1 MRDGNLVIING
12 QEVKSLLAGREA
24 DVIDVVRRA
33 YVAHAKGRTSLPH
46 SSFLR
51 FPDQPQNRIIAL
63 AAFLGD
69 GFDVAGIKWIASFP
83 DNVKAQI
90 DRASAVL
97 VLNSTTTGRPEAI
110 IEGSLISAQRTA
122 ASAALAAS
130 VLHEPRTVEDV
141 AVIGC
146 GVINFEIVK
155 FLKVVYPT
163 LSQLT
168 VFDVDTA
175 RAEFFAARCRELF
188 SSFKTK
194 IVRST
199 KEALASAPVISIA
212 TTAREPHIPDVS
224 ACAAGT
230 TILHV
235 SLRDLTPE
243 AILSSDNVVDDPD
256 HVCRAGTSIH
266 LAEQIQGHRRF
277 IGCTLAEV
285 LLGTAPPRRNEK
297 NVVVFSPFGLG
308 ILDLAVG
315 SLVRRLSAANDRG
328 LVLTSFFPEP
338 WAEFELSHR

>member
-1 MRDGNLVIING
+1 MRDGDIVIING
-12 QEVKSLLAGREA
+12 QEVKSLLTGREA

-46 SSFLR
+46 STFLR
-51 FPDQPQNRIIAL
+51 FPDQRKNRIIAL
-63 AAFLGD
+63 AGFLGD
-69 GFDVAGIKWIASFP
+69 GFDVAGMKWIASFP
-83 DNVKAQI
+83 DNVKAHI

-130 VLHEPRTVEDV
+130 VLHEATTVDHV
-141 AVIGC
+141 SVIGC

-155 FLKVVYPT
+155 FLKAVYPA

-168 VFDVDTA
+168 IFDIDA
-175 RAEFFAARCRELF
+175 GRSEFFAERCRGL
-188 SSFKTK
+188 SSRFKTR
-194 IVRST
+194 IVRDT
-199 KEALASAPVISIA
+199 KEALVSAPLISIA
-212 TTAREPHIPDVS
+212 TTALEPHISNLSHCV
-224 ACAAGT
+224 AGA

-266 LAEQIQGHRRF
+266 LAEQTRGHRRF
-277 IGCTLAEV
+277 IRCTLADV
-285 LLGTAPPRRNEK
+285 LMGTAPPRRNE
-297 NVVVFSPFGLG
+297 NDIVVFSPFGLG

-315 SLVRRLSAANDRG
+315 SLVRRLGAVNHRG
-328 LVLTSFFPEP
+328 MALTSFFPEP
-338 WAEFELSHR
+338 WADFDLSHR